1 MRASKNVGEG
11 IFFDFVRRIGKV
23 SRKRQLLY
31 RVKFKPRPITDCMD
45 FDSVRV
51 GLEGSNGLVEGVE
64 KYLVVGV
71 VRIFEI

>member
-1 MRASKNVGEG
+1 
-11 IFFDFVRRIGKV
+11 
-23 SRKRQLLY
+23 
-31 RVKFKPRPITDCMD
+31 MD